1 MDSAYV
7 VLADAVFALH
17 LLFVLA
23 LGPSTALFCLGGYRK
38 HPLLAQVHCVGIYA
52 MAIGQTMLQECPLV
66 LLERTLREAAG
77 QPPWYYG
84 SFSIF
89 VVERITGFR
98 LPVEVIFSL
107 STLVVTL
114 TSAAF
119 LAACLRTLLA
129 RRRPGNARSAAAP

>member
-1 MDSAYV
+1 MDAVYV
-7 VLADAVFALH
+7 VLADAVFGLH

-38 HPLLAQVHCVGIYA
+38 HPLLAQLHCTAIYG

-66 LLERTLREAAG
+66 LLERTLREGAG

-89 VVERITGFR
+89 VVQRITGFR

-107 STLVVTL
+107 STLVVAL
-114 TSAAF
+114 TTAGF
-119 LAACLRTLLA
+119 LAAGLRTLFA
-129 RRRPGNARSAAAP
+129 RRRLADASPPVAP